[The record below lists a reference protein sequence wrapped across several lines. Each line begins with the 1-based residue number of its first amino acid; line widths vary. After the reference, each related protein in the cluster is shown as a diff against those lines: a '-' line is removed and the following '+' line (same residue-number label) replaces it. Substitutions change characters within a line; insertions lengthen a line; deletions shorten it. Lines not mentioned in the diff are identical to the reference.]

1 MQKVKPIWIVMVEM
15 DDAMAFEMEWEAL
28 EVLQVVVQQVLQNVE
43 FVRCKNQLKD
53 SMNKRV

>member
-1 MQKVKPIWIVMVEM
+1 MVEM